1 LSAPQGNNRTRNIMT
16 TEITNTI
23 KMISDKV
30 SDLVN
35 QGMDQQLAFNAV
47 MERLENEHPQVFA
60 FLTGIAKA

>member
-1 LSAPQGNNRTRNIMT
+1 MT